1 MEGLMSLYLVIGL
14 IFGMERLSR
23 VTALDNSSLVCV
35 GIISIIVFWPIYLIY
50 KLIT

>member
-14 IFGMERLSR
+14 ILGMERLSR

-35 GIISIIVFWPIYLIY
+35 GIIGIIVFWPIYLIY